1 MKNLSPLHAESRV
14 SWLAHTASACLIDE
28 ARLSP
33 KPGLVDSR
41 GNGAHQDLNLALMER
56 SARSLQPTFHALAE
70 QSWRRPADIALR
82 ETVGRLG
89 REGEAQMML
98 ATGGVN
104 THRGAIWA
112 LGLLVSAVAMLGGEG
127 QSQAIADAAAA
138 LARLPDGFAP
148 KSFSKGLRA
157 SRRWQV
163 PGAREEAQCG
173 FPHIT
178 RLALPQ
184 LQHSRAR
191 GASEPQAQLDAL
203 MAIMTSLS
211 DTCVLSRAGMAGL
224 QAMQQGACEVLA
236 AGGCASFAGR
246 AALARLDAIAG
257 AKRLAGRRRRSPCRH
272 PVSRQSC
279 RLTHSEDVMEQIT
292 LSFPASRALS
302 GRALAGVVGS
312 GDMEVLYTAA
322 QSATLNVQITTS
334 VDNSQARW
342 QALFD
347 RLNLINGLPAGQ
359 LIIHDFGAT
368 PGVARIRIE
377 QVFEEA
383 AHA

>member
-41 GNGAHQDLNLALMER
+41 GNGAHQDLNLDLMER
-56 SARSLQPTFHALAE
+56 SARSLQPTFHALAQ
-70 QSWRRPADIALR
+70 QSWQRPADIALR

-89 REGEAQMML
+89 REGEAQMMM

-127 QSQAIADAAAA
+127 QSQAIAGTAAA

-163 PGAREEAQCG
+163 PGAREEAQRG
-173 FPHIT
+173 FPHVT
-178 RLALPQ
+178 ALALPQ
-184 LQHSRAR
+184 LQQSRAR
-191 GASEPQAQLDAL
+191 GASEQQARLDAL

-211 DTCVLSRAGMAGL
+211 DTCVLSRAGMNGL
-224 QAMQQGACEVLA
+224 HAMQQGAREVLA
-236 AGGCASFAGR
+236 AGGW
-246 AALARLDAIAG
+246 ARVAG
-257 AKRLAGRRRRSPCRH
+257 AP
-272 PVSRQSC
+272 
-279 RLTHSEDVMEQIT
+279 
-292 LSFPASRALS
+292 
-302 GRALAGVVGS
+302 
-312 GDMEVLYTAA
+312 
-322 QSATLNVQITTS
+322 
-334 VDNSQARW
+334 
-342 QALFD
+342 
-347 RLNLINGLPAGQ
+347 
-359 LIIHDFGAT
+359 
-368 PGVARIRIE
+368 
-377 QVFEEA
+377 
-383 AHA
+383 

>member
-41 GNGAHQDLNLALMER
+41 GNGAHQDLNLDLMER
-56 SARSLQPTFHALAE
+56 SARSLQPTFHALAQ
-70 QSWRRPADIALR
+70 QSWQRPADIALR

-89 REGEAQMML
+89 REGEAQMMM

-127 QSQAIADAAAA
+127 QSQAIAGTAAA

-163 PGAREEAQCG
+163 PGAREEAQRG
-173 FPHIT
+173 FPHVT
-178 RLALPQ
+178 ALALPQ
-184 LQHSRAR
+184 LQQSRAR
-191 GASEPQAQLDAL
+191 GASEQQSRARGASEQQARLDAL

-211 DTCVLSRAGMAGL
+211 DTCVLSRAGMNGL
-224 QAMQQGACEVLA
+224 HAMQQGAREVLA
-236 AGGCASFAGR
+236 AGGCASVAGR
-246 AALARLDAIAG
+246 AALTRLDAQMLAQNASPGG
-257 AKRLAGRRRRSPCRH
+257 AADLLA
-272 PVSRQSC
+272 
-279 RLTHSEDVMEQIT
+279 
-292 LSFPASRALS
+292 
-302 GRALAGVVGS
+302 
-312 GDMEVLYTAA
+312 
-322 QSATLNVQITTS
+322 ATLF
-334 VDNSQARW
+334 
-342 QALFD
+342 LD
-347 RLNLINGLPAGQ
+347 RVSG
-359 LIIHDFGAT
+359 
-368 PGVARIRIE
+368 
-377 QVFEEA
+377 
-383 AHA
+383 